1 MFCVPNR
8 LDDKAVV
15 TREVEEGPGFS
26 RRPELRKNILCG
38 EGKEIVGGVQVE
50 TLLTKVAEDPR
61 SIVFE
66 LEIILG

>member
-1 MFCVPNR
+1 M
-8 LDDKAVV
+8 
-15 TREVEEGPGFS
+15 
-26 RRPELRKNILCG
+26 
-38 EGKEIVGGVQVE
+38 E